1 MNLFHPPAH
10 GAARATPRRRAGHR
24 WACSLALAAA
34 AAGAWAQPAEP
45 EARGGGLGLGLAVID
60 SQKPYRGMERET
72 RALPLIRYENEYV
85 KVGGLGLEL
94 KLPGL
99 DLGSAGRLR
108 FGLVGR
114 FDLSG
119 YEAEDAPIL
128 AGMAERKGGFW
139 AGGRA
144 EWAGSLGELHAQ
156 WTADTSG
163 HSKGQRFTLGFEKG
177 WRIAPQVVL
186 VPHASAHWLDRK
198 YVDYYYGVPVQ
209 EAVAGRPAYAGKSG
223 INVELG
229 LRTLYLIDRQHSLL
243 LDLSATRLASSIRDS
258 PLVDR
263 SRSDRILLG
272 YTYQFR

>member
-1 MNLFHPPAH
+1 MTLPHPASPRPTR
-10 GAARATPRRRAGHR
+10 AATAPRAWRRC
-24 WACSLALAAA
+24 ACALAIGMAA
-34 AAGAWAQPAEP
+34 GGAWAQPSDA
-45 EARGGGLGLGLAVID
+45 EARGGGLGLGLAVMHA
-60 SQKPYRGMERET
+60 QKPYRGMERET

-119 YEAEDAPIL
+119 YEADDAPIL

-139 AGGRA
+139 AGARA
-144 EWAGSLGELHAQ
+144 EWAGSAGELHAQ

-163 HSKGQRFTLGFEKG
+163 HSKGQRFTLGVEKG
-177 WRIAPQVVL
+177 WRLTPQVVL

-198 YVDYYYGVPVQ
+198 VVDYYYGVPVQ
-209 EAVAGRPAYAGKSG
+209 EAAAGRPAYAGRSG
-223 INVELG
+223 VNLELG
-229 LRTLYLIDRQHSLL
+229 LRTLVLLDRQHSLL
-243 LDLSATRLASSIRDS
+243 LDLSSTRLASSIRDS

-272 YTYQFR
+272 YSYQFR